1 MERPTALFP
10 CKQSE
15 LIAVSRIGLNTYR
28 EVQAALES
36 FKGKYTATWGDDLEA
51 LIDSLMNL
59 PDFQARNARSETL
72 KVGLDK
78 KNKEVCEN
86 WQGLKLYI
94 ADVPEWK
101 DTQKAMLEAA
111 GSMYYTA
118 ASKGN
123 WDSTISLIASGN
135 VFMNTYATELITP
148 DNMPAGFPAAFG
160 TAGSEFIALFDDF
173 EDANQDSPAE
183 TDKKLELYNTLYST
197 LMGMFADG
205 FYHFRSSPAM
215 QTRFVFT
222 TVLELV
228 RGASTPIKEFAVGPN
243 DKKFVDRLVAKSMV
257 TNIGAASLWIEQGNV
272 TTQGPGAIELLPES
286 EMKAPEG
293 SMTVFNNTAE
303 AGAFEARVV
312 VD

>member
-1 MERPTALFP
+1 MERPKAIFN

-15 LIAVSRIGLNTYR
+15 LIAVSRIALNTYR
-28 EVQAALES
+28 EQQPSLVT
-36 FKGKYTATWGDDLEA
+36 FKGKYTSAWGDALEA
-51 LIDSLMNL
+51 QIDGLMSL
-59 PDFQARNARSETL
+59 PDFQARNARAESL

-94 ADVPEWK
+94 ADVPGWK
-101 DTQKAMLEAA
+101 DTQKAMQEAA
-111 GSMYYTA
+111 GSNYYIA

-123 WDSTISLIASGN
+123 YDNTISMIASGN
-135 VFMNTYATELITP
+135 VFMNTYAADLITP
-148 DNMPAGFPAAFG
+148 DNMPAGFPTTYA
-160 TAGSEFIALFDDF
+160 TTGSEFISIFDDF
-173 EDANQDSPAE
+173 QDANQDSPTE
-183 TDKKLELYNTLYST
+183 TDKKLELYNTLYNT
-197 LMGMFADG
+197 VIGMFADG
-205 FYHFRSSPAM
+205 FYHFRTNPAM
-215 QTRFVFT
+215 QTRFVFA

-228 RGASTPIKEFAVGPN
+228 RGASTPIKEFEVGPN

-257 TNIGAASLWIEQGNV
+257 TNVGVESLWVEAGKV
-272 TTQGPGAIELLPES
+272 ETQGPGAVELLPES

-303 AGAFEARVV
+303 VGKFEARVV